1 MTDYIPLQEFADR
14 VGISR
19 QAVSKNKQ
27 LAPYI
32 RDTKPKTISTEALS
46 LFANDLAS
54 EPTDAT
60 PDATMQPP
68 MQPDNAT
75 LQTQPT
81 PTETTPDHATDPQP
95 SRNLDAT
102 AQQPYETLSATLTY
116 LTAQLA
122 EKDRIIAEKDEQ
134 IRDLTEKIADLA
146 EKSHDVAEKSVTA
159 LQQRNFLEAQSQ
171 LPPPEKSTIF
181 TLFRKKV

>member
-19 QAVSKNKQ
+19 QAVSKSKQ

-46 LFANDLAS
+46 LFANDFAS
-54 EPTDAT
+54 ETPDAT
-60 PDATMQPP
+60 PDATMK
-68 MQPDNAT
+68 PDNAT

-81 PTETTPDHATDPQP
+81 PTETTPNPATDPQP
-95 SRNLDAT
+95 TRNLDAT

-122 EKDRIIAEKDEQ
+122 EKDRIIAEKDEH
-134 IRDLTEKIADLA
+134 IRDLTKKLADLA

-171 LPPPEKSTIF
+171 LPPPEKRSIF
-181 TLFRKKV
+181 TLFKKKV

>member
-46 LFANDLAS
+46 LFADDLAS

-60 PDATMQPP
+60 PGAT

-81 PTETTPDHATDPQP
+81 PAGTTHDPATVAQP

-122 EKDRIIAEKDEQ
+122 EKDRIIAEKDLQ
-134 IRDLTEKIADLA
+134 IAELTGKIADLA

-171 LPPPEKSTIF
+171 LPPPEKRSIF
-181 TLFRKKV
+181 TLFKKKV